1 MFIVLAAHLAL
12 LLGWNTLQTPRRTP
26 ANNVP
31 EAWTWLLLPATP
43 PAATPAPAASPSPAA
58 MARRVPTQPAL
69 RAPADHAPP
78 RVPLRPPDPP
88 VPGEDATEPPP
99 GPNPGVAAAPAA
111 PGTAASGPT
120 GGTLMTG
127 DATRRAIRE
136 AARQPLLSERAA
148 QATGQPFRRGAE
160 RLADAASAA
169 GKGDCLKGEYAGGG
183 MGLLSLPFLA
193 VAAARGDCA
202 H

>member
-1 MFIVLAAHLAL
+1 
-12 LLGWNTLQTPRRTP
+12 
-26 ANNVP
+26 
-31 EAWTWLLLPATP
+31 
-43 PAATPAPAASPSPAA
+43 
-58 MARRVPTQPAL
+58 
-69 RAPADHAPP
+69 
-78 RVPLRPPDPP
+78 
-88 VPGEDATEPPP
+88 
-99 GPNPGVAAAPAA
+99 
-111 PGTAASGPT
+111 
-120 GGTLMTG
+120 MTG

-160 RLADAASAA
+160 RLADAASGA